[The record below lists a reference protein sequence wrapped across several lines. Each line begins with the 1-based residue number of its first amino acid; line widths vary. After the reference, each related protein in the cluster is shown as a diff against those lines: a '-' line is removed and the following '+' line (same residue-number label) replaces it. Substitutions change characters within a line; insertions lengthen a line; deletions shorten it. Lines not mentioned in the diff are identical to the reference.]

1 MTFSPVTGD
10 NPFNPGSNFSA
21 TLAVRDSSDLSGY
34 LGVAASTF
42 VDPPVWPNA
51 YSSLFGSLFD
61 YAANGDVT
69 VKSTGGSSSRP
80 VSGLVYPRL
89 V

>member
-10 NPFNPGSNFSA
+10 NPFNPGSGFSA
-21 TLAVRDSSDLSGY
+21 SLAIRDSLNTDDM
-34 LGVAASTF
+34 LGVSYASF
-42 VDPPVWPNA
+42 AKPPVWPEG
-51 YSSLFGSLFD
+51 YSSIFGQLFD

-69 VKSTGGSSSRP
+69 VKSTGGGSSRP
-80 VSGLVYPRL
+80 ASGLVYPRL